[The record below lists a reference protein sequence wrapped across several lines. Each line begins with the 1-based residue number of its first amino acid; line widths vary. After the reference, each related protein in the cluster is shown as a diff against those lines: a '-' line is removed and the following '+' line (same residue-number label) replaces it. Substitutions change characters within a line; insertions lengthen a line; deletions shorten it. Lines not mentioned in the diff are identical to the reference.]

1 MPKQPARLARPAKAP
16 PPLPSLAV
24 LAEKARRIQAQTQ
37 ETIRQLAALRE
48 QIRITR
54 EREDKPASP

>member
-1 MPKQPARLARPAKAP
+1 MPKQPARRARPAKAP

-37 ETIRQLAALRE
+37 VTLRQLAALRE
-48 QIRITR
+48 EIRSAR
-54 EREDKPASP
+54 EREDKRYLT